1 MRALWRPGANVA
13 GGRDYSR
20 NPAACTQREGAVGA
34 HPRRHMGYP
43 APFDRRTLRRVA
55 RAAQDCGVADVERG
69 TARGERL
76 DVIDGQVG
84 CPVGGTAVAGAPV
97 AVLATPGTEHPSAD
111 SLPGPRAV
119 QGIVAAA
126 VRLPGVLGTATA
138 RAARDDAADRTELHG
153 SARSGAD
160 SAAARLTLVTLDCRP
175 FDIMESVGE
184 AGGEVYTTAVLRLR
198 DQPGARRCERSSSRR
213 SSRPRVVSR
222 LRGHV
227 TDEETPIKVAPA
239 GSPMPSIRRTFR

>member
-1 MRALWRPGANVA
+1 MHPSWSCTTGRARHSWRC
-13 GGRDYSR
+13 R
-20 NPAACTQREGAVGA
+20 GA
-34 HPRRHMGYP
+34 HHLPRAARR
-43 APFDRRTLRRVA
+43 DRRSGRWPDEGRAEA
-55 RAAQDCGVADVERG
+55 R
-69 TARGERL
+69 
-76 DVIDGQVG
+76 
-84 CPVGGTAVAGAPV
+84 APV
-97 AVLATPGTEHPSAD
+97 AVLATPCAKDSGTQA
-111 SLPGPRAV
+111 LPCPRAV
-119 QGIVAAA
+119 QGVVAAA
-126 VRLPGVLGTATA
+126 VRLPGVRGAATA
-138 RAARDDAADRTELHG
+138 RVARDDTADGAQLHG

-184 AGGEVYTTAVLRLR
+184 AGGEVYSTAVLRLR